1 MKYTAS
7 SGLPD
12 AILNTGIALSYN
24 DLSANRD
31 DVQEV
36 SVGTTVEAIYST
48 AFKGMNSLKK
58 VAVPGSTW
66 HIGFESFMYCYELA
80 DVLLSEGV
88 RVLDGK
94 AFYGSGLSSLVV
106 PSSVSSIGASSFS
119 YCQYLTS
126 LAFKGKDMQ
135 QVSAMAN
142 YPWGLDDTSIISA
155 ELS

>member
-12 AILNTGIALSYN
+12 AVLCTGITLTYN
-24 DLSANRD
+24 DLSASRD

-36 SVGTTVEAIYST
+36 SVGTNVEAIGAG
-48 AFKGMNSLKK
+48 AFRSMYSLKK
-58 VAVPGSTW
+58 VVVPGSTW
-66 HIGFESFMYCYELA
+66 HIGFESFIYCYELA

-88 RVLDGK
+88 RVLNGK
-94 AFYGSGLSSLVV
+94 TFYGSGLPSLVI
-106 PSSVSSIGASSFS
+106 PSSVSSIGGSSFG

-126 LAFKGKDMQ
+126 LAFKGKSLQ

-142 YPWGLDDTSIISA
+142 YPWGLADASVISA